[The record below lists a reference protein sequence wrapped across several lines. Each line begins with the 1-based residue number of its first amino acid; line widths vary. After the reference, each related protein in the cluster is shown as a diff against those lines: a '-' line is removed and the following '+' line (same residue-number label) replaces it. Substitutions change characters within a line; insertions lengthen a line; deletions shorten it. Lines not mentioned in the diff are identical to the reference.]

1 MVFGSWR
8 PPEEQPK
15 LRASFD
21 RLHMKLLSIQVCD
34 LQWPVQSH
42 RYIQCNHIATFRA
55 LLPYRDHAP
64 PSHFPPLLSSVPA
77 LYPLL
82 LTFFQPLV
90 PCNSECHNRRRRGRG
105 GSGRGRRGGTWRAQE
120 QAEDIICQGGYHRR
134 TTCPSGIFEI
144 KPENQGNTD
153 MILMY
158 PFFGTNSHRVMFPTP
173 EDDRAKL
180 RTDRAENSEVPIRI
194 PVTSDWATS

>member
-1 MVFGSWR
+1 MTCNG
-8 PPEEQPK
+8 
-15 LRASFD
+15 
-21 RLHMKLLSIQVCD
+21 
-34 LQWPVQSH
+34 
-42 RYIQCNHIATFRA
+42 QCNHIATFSAITSLHFEPCCHTVTTLHHRVCVCA
-55 LLPYRDHAP
+55 CLFYLFVFVCGVPYRDHAP